1 MDKIKNMYDKLNYF
15 DQYGGSF
22 AVFIIITLMLI
33 IVIFYFHIMIN
44 IQPIIDDWSN
54 QRCKPLLMPIAG
66 FITHPEGVTASE
78 YTAQNFTYCSQ
89 NILSSITGDALKP
102 LTFVTNALQSVSTD
116 VQNSIQSVR
125 AMFNKIRNSMQQ
137 VSEEIMGRIMNV
149 MVSLMQVIIS
159 FKDLI
164 GKIQGTMTAGLF
176 TALGGYYALKS
187 LLGVIAQFIV
197 KILITLSVL
206 IAILW
211 IAPFTW
217 GAAMANTVIFAAIAV
232 PMSIILAFMSDTL
245 KINSNYNIPK
255 MKCFDKNTLLK
266 MTDNSFKKIIDI
278 EVGDILS
285 NNNRVTAKI
294 KVATEGSTMYSLHNT
309 IVSDSHIVKHVDT
322 DNWIRVEQHPSAI
335 KCETYSEPYL
345 YCLNTT
351 DKTITCN
358 GVIFTDWDEI
368 YGHTLHK
375 VMNNKEYSL
384 QHTFEIH
391 KYIECG
397 FASSTKIA
405 VKNDLY
411 IDINKI
417 KVNDILEHGE
427 KVYGIVEIDGNT
439 IESQFR
445 YNLGENVC
453 VEGRV
458 VGCVYKKQIPNKN
471 KLYHLLTN
479 EGTFKIENITVKDYN
494 NGIDRIL
501 EK

>member
-1 MDKIKNMYDKLNYF
+1 MDDNMYKIKNMYDKLNYF

-66 FITHPEGVTASE
+66 FITHPDGVTASE

-255 MKCFDKNTLLK
+255 MKCFDKNTW
-266 MTDNSFKKIIDI
+266 
-278 EVGDILS
+278 
-285 NNNRVTAKI
+285 R
-294 KVATEGSTMYSLHNT
+294 YSL
-309 IVSDSHIVKHVDT
+309 
-322 DNWIRVEQHPSAI
+322 
-335 KCETYSEPYL
+335 
-345 YCLNTT
+345 
-351 DKTITCN
+351 
-358 GVIFTDWDEI
+358 
-368 YGHTLHK
+368 
-375 VMNNKEYSL
+375 
-384 QHTFEIH
+384 
-391 KYIECG
+391 
-397 FASSTKIA
+397 
-405 VKNDLY
+405 
-411 IDINKI
+411 
-417 KVNDILEHGE
+417 
-427 KVYGIVEIDGNT
+427 
-439 IESQFR
+439 
-445 YNLGENVC
+445 
-453 VEGRV
+453 
-458 VGCVYKKQIPNKN
+458 
-471 KLYHLLTN
+471 
-479 EGTFKIENITVKDYN
+479 
-494 NGIDRIL
+494 
-501 EK
+501 